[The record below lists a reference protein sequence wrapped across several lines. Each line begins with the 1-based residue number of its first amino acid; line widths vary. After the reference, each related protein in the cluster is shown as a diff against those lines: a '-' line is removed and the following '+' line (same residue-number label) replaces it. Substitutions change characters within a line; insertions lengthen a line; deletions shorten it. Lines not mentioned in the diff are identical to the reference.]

1 MIQLSQDVIQN
12 MKEHAIRAYPNECC
26 GFFFGS
32 VTDEGKLIDRSVEVK
47 NNKKGDQRRRFEI
60 AAEDYMQ
67 GEAYSEQFNTVF
79 AGIYHSHPDHPA
91 LPSEH
96 DRKQAVPFFS
106 YIIISVTDTNVDAVT
121 SWKIAGDGNFEEEK
135 INILETKTN

>member
-1 MIQLSQDVIQN
+1 MIQLSQDVIQK
-12 MKEHAIRAYPNECC
+12 MKEHAIRDYPNECC

-32 VTDEGKLIDRSVEVK
+32 VTDEGKWIDRSIQVK

-79 AGIYHSHPDHPA
+79 AGIYHSHPNHPA
-91 LPSEH
+91 IPSEH
-96 DRKQAVPFFS
+96 DRKQAMPFFS
-106 YIIISVTDTNVDAVT
+106 YIIISVTDMQVNEVR
-121 SWKIAGDGNFEEEK
+121 SWKLTIDGNFEEERIK
-135 INILETKTN
+135 ILETKSN